1 MNELENARKTISRI
15 DREMAALFAERMEAA
30 RAIAAY
36 KKERGLP
43 VRDEAREAEL
53 IRQNL
58 SYLED
63 PELEDLYLSFLEHLI
78 GLSRNWQTRLLD
90 E

>member
-15 DREMAALFAERMEAA
+15 DREMAGLFAERMEAA

-58 SYLED
+58 QYIED
-63 PELEDLYLSFLEHLI
+63 PELEDLYLAFLEHLI
-78 GLSRNWQTRLLD
+78 GLSRDWQTRLLD

>member
-1 MNELENARKTISRI
+1 MNELENARKTINRV
-15 DREMAALFAERMEAA
+15 DREMAALFTERMEAS
-30 RAIAAY
+30 RIIAAY
-36 KKERGLP
+36 KKAHGLP
-43 VRDEAREAEL
+43 VRDEAREKEL

-58 SYLED
+58 RTVED

-78 GLSRNWQTRLLD
+78 GLSRDWQTRLLD